1 MLPSYLG
8 ELGLFSEHASSYCRM
23 EENDFRVCW
32 PLPGMKTMRLS
43 LNDSVLTSSGVSN
56 AKGLEISLGA

>member
-1 MLPSYLG
+1 
-8 ELGLFSEHASSYCRM
+8 M
-23 EENDFRVCW
+23 EENDFRVSW

-43 LNDSVLTSSGVSN
+43 LSDSVLTSSGVSN